1 MIIQTI
7 DTVSAF
13 RDAFRD
19 AGRKDQFSYEGLE
32 ALYEQINEVYQDNN
46 YELDV
51 IALCCEF
58 SEYTPDELLKEY
70 SHVDAENIE
79 TLVDYLSDNT
89 VLIIVS
95 SGNYIVQGF

>member
-19 AGRKDQFSYEGLE
+19 AGRKDQFTYDGLE
-32 ALYEQINEVYQDNN
+32 ALYDHINDCYQDNN

-51 IALCCEF
+51 VALCCEF
-58 SEYTPDELLKEY
+58 SEYTPDELFKEY
-70 SHVDAENIE
+70 SHIDAESIE
-79 TLVDYLSDNT
+79 ALVDYLGDNT
-89 VLIIVS
+89 MLITVS
-95 SGNYIVQGF
+95 NGNYIIQGF